1 MLTLIPTV
9 GQGQQFFFFKEPDS
23 KLVRFPQAV
32 WPLLELLGFAIVTQK
47 QLNNT
52 YISECGYVPKIPY
65 LEKQAKDCIWPMG
78 CTWLTSVL

>member
-52 YISECGYVPKIPY
+52 YISECGYVPKFLIQKN
-65 LEKQAKDCIWPMG
+65 KQRTAFGPWA
-78 CTWLTSVL
+78 VLG